1 MQYAVC
7 EISGR
12 QYTVKPGQTLEV
24 DYLGDIKTL
33 NVDKVL
39 LMVDGEK
46 LEIGTPYLKVPL
58 EFEVLGS
65 KKLEKV
71 RVAKFAAKANYRKVK
86 GQRREVSMIK
96 LKEGKTVE
104 KKEAKQSLA
113 PKGTKKAV
121 KKA

>member
-24 DYLGDIKTL
+24 DYLGDIKSL
-33 NVDKVL
+33 SVDKVL
-39 LMVDGEK
+39 LILDGEK
-46 LEIGTPYLKVPL
+46 LEVGTPYLKTPL

-96 LKEGKTVE
+96 LVEGKTVE
-104 KKEAKQSLA
+104 KKVVKRS
-113 PKGTKKAV
+113 V
-121 KKA
+121 KKVA

>member
-12 QYTVKPGQTLEV
+12 QYTVKPDQTLEV
-24 DYLGDIKTL
+24 DYLGDIKSLT
-33 NVDKVL
+33 VDKVL
-39 LMVDGEK
+39 LMVNGEK
-46 LEIGTPYLKVPL
+46 LEVGTPYLKTSL

-71 RVAKFAAKANYRKVK
+71 RVAKYSAKANYRKVK
-86 GQRREVSMIK
+86 GQRREVSLIK
-96 LKEGKTVE
+96 LAEEGK
-104 KKEAKQSLA
+104 KEV
-113 PKGTKKAV
+113 KKAV